1 MSRSNHG
8 STTRTEGRGY
18 SPVTTPPEYPITDD
32 PYRLSRHV
40 VPSHYRIRLEPN
52 LEASTFIGSEI
63 VTVDIHEP
71 TTTINVNAAE
81 LDIYEAHLRNA
92 SEHHI
97 EATVAYDK
105 ELERATF
112 TLDEEAGPGT
122 WELVL
127 GFSGI
132 LTDQLRGFYRST
144 FNDVDG
150 NEQVIATTQFEA
162 SDARRAFPCWD
173 EPDFKATYG
182 VTLIVPDDLLAI
194 SNGPEI
200 ERIPVADHPGGD
212 GKVSITFADTMKMST
227 YLVAFV
233 VGPFEATEPV
243 NVGGI
248 PLRIVAPRGKQHLT
262 DYAMECASFCLAYL
276 SDYYGIAYPGDK
288 LDMVAIP
295 DFGFGAMENLG
306 CVTYRETI
314 LLLDP
319 ETSTSAE
326 LLRTLDVVGH
336 ELAHM
341 WFGDLVTMKWW
352 NGIWLNEAFATFME
366 LKATDA
372 RRPEWKRWL
381 AFVAGERPW
390 AFKVDDLA
398 STRPVE
404 FEVRSPDEAQAMF
417 DALTYGKGSALLRMI
432 EQFIGE
438 EPFRKGVEAY
448 LHRHSYANTETD
460 DLWAALDNASGQPVG
475 EIMDTWIRQGGYPPN

>member
-1 MSRSNHG
+1 MPTGSPTVSGSRSNHG

-52 LEASTFIGSEI
+52 LEASTFVGSEI
-63 VTVDIHEP
+63 VTVDIYEP
-71 TTTINVNAAE
+71 TTTISVNAAE

-132 LTDQLRGFYRST
+132 LNDQLRGFYRST

-276 SDYYGIAYPGDK
+276 SDYYGIPYPGDK

-306 CVTYRETI
+306 CVTYRETA
-314 LLLDP
+314 LLD
-319 ETSTSAE
+319 STPTRPQSAE
-326 LLRTLDVVGH
+326 LERILDVVAH

-352 NGIWLNEAFATFME
+352 NGIWLNEAFATFMAAQRPPT
-366 LKATDA
+366 LAVPSGKAGPPSCR
-372 RRPEWKRWL
+372 RRPVVGVHR
-381 AFVAGERPW
+381 R
-390 AFKVDDLA
+390 
-398 STRPVE
+398 
-404 FEVRSPDEAQAMF
+404 RSGTPHDQWSSMSESPEEAQAMF
-417 DALTYGKGSALLRMI
+417 DALTYGKGSAVL
-432 EQFIGE
+432 Q
-438 EPFRKGVEAY
+438 
-448 LHRHSYANTETD
+448 
-460 DLWAALDNASGQPVG
+460 NARAVHG
-475 EIMDTWIRQGGYPPN
+475 